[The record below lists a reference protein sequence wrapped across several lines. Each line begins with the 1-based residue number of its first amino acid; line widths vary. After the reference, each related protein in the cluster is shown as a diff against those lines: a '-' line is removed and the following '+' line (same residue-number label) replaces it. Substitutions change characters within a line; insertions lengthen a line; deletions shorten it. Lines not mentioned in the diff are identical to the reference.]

1 MAIRRSAAAET
12 REWLDALASADPV
25 VRETAAARL
34 GAIGARVVPHLLDAF
49 AASPSPVGRAAILRV
64 LEATRD
70 RRGLALATEV
80 LASPGRDPGVA
91 AAAIV
96 LLGAFLDDESTQAL
110 ETLGTLAI
118 DPARPDLERLSAW
131 RMLERMPPRILA
143 PLRKRLTRDP
153 SAAVRRLAGAML
165 DVPDTPLAAF
175 DPAGLLESAAHGTE
189 TDPAIVAAAV
199 AAAGPRVPLTTLHR
213 LVELARRH
221 ESAPAADAD
230 RHEWLLARAAIHAA
244 LSERRSR
251 VALYDVV
258 DTVAGAAGP
267 LPAPFATALER
278 VGDASCLDVIA
289 AALSRRAAGAA
300 PREQQWRDQ
309 LLSAGRAILDRER
322 LTRRHAVVR
331 RLERAYPD
339 IARALFG

>member
-1 MAIRRSAAAET
+1 VAIRRSAAAET

-34 GAIGARVVPHLLDAF
+34 GAIGPRVVPHLLDAF
-49 AASPSPVGRAAILRV
+49 SASASPVGRAALLRV

-80 LASPGRDPGVA
+80 LSAPARDPGVA

-110 ETLGTLAI
+110 ETLGTLAV
-118 DPARPDLERLSAW
+118 DPDRPDLERLAAW
-131 RMLERMPPRILA
+131 RMLERMPERILA

-153 SAAVRRLAGAML
+153 SAAVRRLAGSPPDA
-165 DVPDTPLAAF
+165 PDTPLAPL
-175 DPAGLLESAAHGTE
+175 DPAALLESAANGDVA
-189 TDPAIVAAAV
+189 DPAVLAAAV
-199 AAAGPRVPLTTLHR
+199 AAAGPRVPLTILHR
-213 LVELARRH
+213 LVELARAH
-221 ESAPAADAD
+221 EARQTTDAD
-230 RHEWLLARAAIHAA
+230 RREWLLARAAMHAA

-258 DTVAGAAGP
+258 ETVARAAGP

-278 VGDASCLDVIA
+278 VGDAACLEVIA
-289 AALSRRAAGAA
+289 TALSRAAAGPASQ
-300 PREQQWRDQ
+300 EQQWRDQ

-331 RLERAYPD
+331 RLERAHPD
-339 IARALFG
+339 VARALFG